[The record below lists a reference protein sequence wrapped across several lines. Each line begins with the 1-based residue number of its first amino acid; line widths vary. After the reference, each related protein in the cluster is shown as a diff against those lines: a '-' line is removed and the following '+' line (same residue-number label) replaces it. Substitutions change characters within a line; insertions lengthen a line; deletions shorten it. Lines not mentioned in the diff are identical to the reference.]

1 MLLPTKLTRMVGKLT
16 LKDGNNMIL
25 TVTLNPAV
33 DKTYRIGHFEIG
45 EVNRMRETVSIAG
58 GKGINVAKI
67 LRQFHIPVA
76 TMGFIGGNTGT
87 FIEETMES
95 LKADCRFTHID
106 EETRTSTNILADDG
120 VVTEILEH
128 GPFVIREEQIK
139 FLKEF
144 TGCIGEC
151 ELVVFSGS
159 APRGVPDNI
168 YEQLITIC
176 NAMGI
181 KTILDASG
189 ELLRKGI
196 QAKPYMIKPNRKE
209 LETLVGKRLLT
220 EGELVDEAR
229 KLIAT
234 GIQKVVISLG
244 VEGLLYVDET
254 QVLREQAKTVE
265 AVNTVACGDTVVAS
279 LCMSEIQGDE
289 VEIALKKAVALS
301 AANATTMESANIP
314 MDTYLKLL

>member
-1 MLLPTKLTRMVGKLT
+1 
-16 LKDGNNMIL
+16 MIL
-25 TVTLNPAV
+25 TVTLNPAM
-33 DKTYRIGHFEIG
+33 DKTYRIEHFEAG
-45 EVNRMRETVSIAG
+45 EVNRMREAVSIAG

-76 TMGFIGGNTGT
+76 TMGFVGGNSGN
-87 FIEETMES
+87 FIEDTMLEM
-95 LKADCRFTHID
+95 KADCRFTHIA

-120 VVTEILEH
+120 VVTELLEP
-128 GPFVIREEQIK
+128 GPVVTQAEQLL

-144 TGCIGEC
+144 TGCIGDC

-196 QAKPYMIKPNRKE
+196 QGKPYMIKPNRKE
-209 LETLVGKRLLT
+209 LETLVGKKIAT
-220 EGELVDEAR
+220 EEELIDEAH

-244 VEGLLYVDET
+244 AEGLLYVDET
-254 QVLREQAKTVE
+254 QVLKEHAKPIEV
-265 AVNTVACGDTVVAS
+265 VNTVACGDTVVAS
-279 LCMSEIQGDE
+279 LCMSEVQGDE

-301 AANATTMESANIP
+301 AANATTMESASIP
-314 MDTYLKLL
+314 MDTYLELLS

>member
-1 MLLPTKLTRMVGKLT
+1 MAEREKY
-16 LKDGNNMIL
+16 MIL

-33 DKTYRIGHFEIG
+33 DKTCRIGHFEAG

-67 LRQFHIPVA
+67 LRQFHIQVA
-76 TMGFIGGNTGT
+76 VMGFVGGNSGT
-87 FIEETMES
+87 FIEETMER
-95 LKADCRFTHID
+95 LAADCRFTHID

-120 VVTEILEH
+120 VVTELLEP
-128 GPFVIREEQIK
+128 GPWVTQEEQIQ

-144 TGCIGEC
+144 GGCVGDC
-151 ELVVFSGS
+151 DMVVFSGS

-189 ELLRKGI
+189 ELLRRGV
-196 QAKPYMIKPNRKE
+196 QAKPYMMKPNRKE
-209 LETLVGKRLLT
+209 LEALVGHPLET
-220 EGELVDEAR
+220 EAELVAEAQ
-229 KLIAT
+229 KLIAQ

-244 VEGLLYVDET
+244 KDGLLYVDGE
-254 QVLREQAKTVE
+254 QVLRAEAKKVE

-279 LCMSEIQGDE
+279 WCMSELQGDE
-289 VEIALKKAVALS
+289 PEIALQKAVALS
-301 AANATTMESANIP
+301 AANATTMESASIP
-314 MDTYLKLL
+314 MDTYLALL